1 MKQLRKITFVYFC
14 LSTSDVYFN
23 RKTENI
29 KDKVKEATSNKQW
42 GPTGGQMAEI
52 ANASFNL

>member
-1 MKQLRKITFVYFC
+1 L
-14 LSTSDVYFN
+14 SDVYFN